1 MSAPSV
7 ITDIN
12 GLANTILHLA
22 NVGGDVQVS
31 VCVAPA
37 NLPCQIFS
45 ATAVPSSALRLQ
57 PVQGTSQ
64 MLPVGQPFE
73 PVTVRVTDSSTPDH
87 PILGA
92 NVAFDSV
99 VSRPAPA
106 PLPISIGGI
115 VITRNPAPVI
125 VSSSR
130 SSVLSDISG
139 LATLQPFLEA
149 AQGPTLIQGSSAAG
163 ISTISFSM
171 QSLRPVQQASPR
183 ASPGASLRGTGAAGT
198 SFLTNLDRPQP
209 RPQTNAR
216 HR

>member
-1 MSAPSV
+1 MRRSRKPALSDFLRDCSSLFCATVAAGARHQPDPAGRSAIRTCDGP
-7 ITDIN
+7 
-12 GLANTILHLA
+12 
-22 NVGGDVQVS
+22 
-31 VCVAPA
+31 
-37 NLPCQIFS
+37 
-45 ATAVPSSALRLQ
+45 
-57 PVQGTSQ
+57 
-64 MLPVGQPFE
+64 
-73 PVTVRVTDSSTPDH
+73 VTDSSTPDH

-92 NVAFDSV
+92 NVAFDTV

-115 VITRNPAPVI
+115 VITRNPAQVI

-139 LATLQPFLEA
+139 LATLQPFLGA

-171 QSLRPVQQASPR
+171 QSLRPVQQASPG

-198 SFLTNLDRPQP
+198 SLTNLDRPQP
-209 RPQTNAR
+209 RP
-216 HR
+216 